1 MITISKSERIHQRLL
16 FFLFGIGLMAI
27 APRTPDMKANLGVNN
42 GTMGTLLSFGAIG
55 AVISLLAAGQLVHRF
70 GPKRVLIVAS
80 TVLYTDMALQ
90 PHIQSPL
97 IFVVAMIAASG
108 CFGVY
113 HTSINAQALHRQTLS
128 GESFLPRMH
137 GTWSAGALFTAI
149 LGAFLAGRVSLA
161 WHIDILMPIIWVL
174 TQISIHKLTDV
185 FVDGKDSSPDET
197 PSVGVATL
205 KIFIKEGYLFIIA
218 ATLAIFLEACS
229 NDWSSLMTKEDM
241 GASESSATLSYIA
254 FMFAMI
260 LGRLNAH
267 RLTKI
272 RPERYWFKLG
282 CLLSGIGFLS
292 LSQSA
297 KYLAPHHRGLA
308 IALAV
313 LAFFIGGL
321 GSSILAPILTTILNT
336 KSSLSGGVIVA
347 QLAMLNTIAFFVLKV
362 AMAWIAQATS
372 ITLAMA
378 IPAIFLVILSRMSK
392 LVSDTRTS

>member
-1 MITISKSERIHQRLL
+1 MITISKSERLHQRLL

-55 AVISLLAAGQLVHRF
+55 AVISLIAAGQLVHRF
-70 GPKRVLIVAS
+70 GPKRVLIAAS
-80 TVLYTDMALQ
+80 SVLYVDMALQ
-90 PHIQSPL
+90 PHIQRP
-97 IFVVAMIAASG
+97 IFFVLAMIIASG

-137 GTWSAGALFTAI
+137 GTWSAGALLTAI

-161 WHIDILMPIIWVL
+161 WHIDVLMPIIWVL

-185 FVDGKDSSPDET
+185 FVDGSESSPEET

-218 ATLAIFLEACS
+218 STLAIFLEACS

-241 GASESSATLSYIA
+241 GASDSIATLSYIA

-272 RPERYWFKLG
+272 RPERFWFTLG
-282 CLLSGIGFLS
+282 CFLSGVGFLS
-292 LSQSA
+292 LSQIA
-297 KYLAPHHRGLA
+297 KAIVGQHRALA
-308 IALAV
+308 IALTV
-313 LAFFIGGL
+313 LAFFVGGL
-321 GSSILAPILTTILNT
+321 GSSILAPILTTILNA

-347 QLAMLNTIAFFVLKV
+347 QLAMLNTIAFFILKV

-378 IPAIFLVILSRMSK
+378 IPAIFLILLARMSG
-392 LVSDTRTS
+392 LVSSTRTR

>member
-1 MITISKSERIHQRLL
+1 MISISKSERIHQRLL

-42 GTMGTLLSFGAIG
+42 GTMGTLLSLGAIG

-70 GPKRVLIVAS
+70 GPKRVLITAS
-80 TVLYTDMALQ
+80 TILYVDMALQ
-90 PHIQSPL
+90 PHIKSSWL
-97 IFVVAMIAASG
+97 FVLAIIIASG

-137 GTWSAGALFTAI
+137 GTWSAGALLTAI
-149 LGAFLAGRVSLA
+149 LGAFLAGHVSLA
-161 WHIDILMPIIWVL
+161 WHIDILMPIIWIL
-174 TQISIHKLTDV
+174 TQISIHKLADV
-185 FVDGKDSSPDET
+185 FINGADSSPSET
-197 PSVGVATL
+197 PSIGWETL
-205 KIFIKEGYLFIIA
+205 KIFAKEGYLFIIA
-218 ATLAIFLEACS
+218 TTLAIFLEACS

-241 GASESSATLSYIA
+241 GASDSIATLSYIA

-267 RLTKI
+267 RLTSI

-282 CLLSGIGFLS
+282 CLMSGIGFLS
-292 LSQSA
+292 LSQVA
-297 KYLAPHHRGLA
+297 KYLAPHHRSTA
-308 IALAV
+308 IALTI
-313 LAFFIGGL
+313 LAFFVGGL
-321 GSSILAPILTTILNT
+321 GSSILAPILTTVLNSQ
-336 KSSLSGGVIVA
+336 SSLSGGVIVA
-347 QLAMLNTIAFFVLKV
+347 QLAMANTIAFFIIKV

-378 IPAIFLVILSRMSK
+378 IPAIFLILLTRMSS
-392 LVSDTRTS
+392 LVSNTVSQ